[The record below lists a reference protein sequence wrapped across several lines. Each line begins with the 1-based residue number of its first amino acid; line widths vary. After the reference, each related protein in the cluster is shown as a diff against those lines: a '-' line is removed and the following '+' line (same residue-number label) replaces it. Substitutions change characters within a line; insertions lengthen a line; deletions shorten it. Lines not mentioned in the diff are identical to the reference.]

1 VQRGGGRGGGGG
13 HGGGGGAAG
22 HEYKIFCT
30 CSEAIICGRAGGLMT
45 FHPPEALVLIVIIV
59 PIALQPTSFLV
70 CAHRS
75 RAIRGLQQV
84 TALVVLQAAAPA
96 PASLVPGGAPGDASL
111 TSLLDPAHAP
121 PVRER
126 PQPAVDVGG
135 GGWRVCTLRRVVVPV
150 LDFFLLPSSSSLATS
165 FQGTLPY
172 SLCTFRA

>member
-1 VQRGGGRGGGGG
+1 
-13 HGGGGGAAG
+13 
-22 HEYKIFCT
+22 
-30 CSEAIICGRAGGLMT
+30 MT

-75 RAIRGLQQV
+75 STIRGLQHV
-84 TALVVLQAAAPA
+84 TALVVQ
-96 PASLVPGGAPGDASL
+96 PASQPGGAPGDASL

-135 GGWRVCTLRRVVVPV
+135 GGWCACVCAPCAG
-150 LDFFLLPSSSSLATS
+150 LL
-165 FQGTLPY
+165 
-172 SLCTFRA
+172 FRC